1 MAKDTQI
8 YGSVEL
14 RDESKTS
21 EYGTF
26 TRSERKT
33 NHGRNS
39 TVGLKIPQTPAARPA
54 RKGTWFLIV
63 IVDVSTFKHL
73 IGRCASAAEQRH
85 VGYG

>member
-39 TVGLKIPQTPAARPA
+39 TVGLKIPQTR
-54 RKGTWFLIV
+54 
-63 IVDVSTFKHL
+63 S
-73 IGRCASAAEQRH
+73 ERH
-85 VGYG
+85 VVFNSYCRREHIQTSDWTLCERRRTKTRGLWVTAFL

>member
-14 RDESKTS
+14 RDENA

-26 TRSERKT
+26 TQSEKERQT
-33 NHGRNS
+33 M
-39 TVGLKIPQTPAARPA
+39 VGIQQSGSKSLKLRLQDPLVKAR
-54 RKGTWFLIV
+54 GFLVV

-73 IGRCASAAEQRH
+73 IGR
-85 VGYG
+85 